1 LASAIGWKLIL
12 KHRKRFDPRG
22 GTQGGQVEAN
32 LRAVEELADTS
43 REPNACLGETAVLA
57 FQVIGW
63 VLIGLFFA
71 AMIGGHRGVA
81 NRHVD

>member
-1 LASAIGWKLIL
+1 M
-12 KHRKRFDPRG
+12 
-22 GTQGGQVEAN
+22 
-32 LRAVEELADTS
+32 RAE
-43 REPNACLGETAVLA
+43 CLSGETAVLA

-81 NRHVD
+81 NRHLD